1 MTGDTP
7 MAGNEQPTELKQLDP
22 DGNYKFENG
31 SVAVED
37 DGDENKE
44 RGNWSN
50 KLDFILSCVG
60 YAVGLG
66 NVWRFPYLAYQ
77 NGGGAFLVPY
87 TIMLACAGLPIFFLE
102 LAYGQFSS
110 QGPVGVWKAIPLLQ
124 GVGVCMVCVSFLVGI
139 YYNVIIAYA
148 LFYLFASFTSYL
160 PWSDCNNPW
169 NTPEC
174 ATKDACQ
181 QTVNATFQNI
191 TLGGEMYSMFGL
203 YDENGTWVN
212 GTYCGD
218 KGRTSP
224 SEDYWNHYALEITPG
239 IHEPGGIKWQLALS
253 LVLAWVIVF
262 LSLCKGVKSSG
273 KVVYFTATFPYF
285 VLVILLIVGVLQDG
299 HLDGVLFFI
308 TPKWE
313 RLKEAKVWKDAA
325 TQIFYSL
332 SAAWGGLITMASY
345 NRFQNNCYKDTL
357 IVSLMNCST
366 SIFAG
371 FVIFSILGFMAKQI
385 GVDVDDVAA
394 SGPGLAFIAYPE
406 ALTKLPVPPIWAIL
420 FFLMLLTL
428 GLDTQFAIIETVVTT
443 ICDTFKIGH
452 AGIKKTLSTLGFCLV
467 MFLLGLLC
475 VTRSG
480 LYWVNLIDN
489 FAASYSLMVIAITE
503 MLGISWV
510 YGINNF
516 CRDIEMMVGFKP
528 GWYWKATWA
537 VISPGLLIFIFI
549 FSLVEYKPPTLNET
563 YIYPGWSQ
571 AIAWLMVLSGT
582 IWIPVIAIY
591 RVVTSPG
598 DTFMERL
605 RFACKPA
612 PDWGPYLNQHR
623 ALDPERYKPK
633 PDPSKQIVNDPYADI
648 GTKI

>member
-174 ATKDACQ
+174 ATKACQ

-516 CRDIEMMVGFKP
+516 CRDIEMMVGF
-528 GWYWKATWA
+528 
-537 VISPGLLIFIFI
+537 LLLQALTT
-549 FSLVEYKPPTLNET
+549 SAET
-563 YIYPGWSQ
+563 
-571 AIAWLMVLSGT
+571 
-582 IWIPVIAIY
+582 
-591 RVVTSPG
+591 
-598 DTFMERL
+598 
-605 RFACKPA
+605 
-612 PDWGPYLNQHR
+612 
-623 ALDPERYKPK
+623 
-633 PDPSKQIVNDPYADI
+633 
-648 GTKI
+648 